1 MTEKVQARARGGWPL
16 VWALAAGQLVT
27 WGIIYYAFS
36 LFVVPMEEA
45 LGWSRTALNG
55 ALSLGLLVA
64 GLCAF
69 AVGSW
74 IDRQGGR
81 WLMTCGSVLGV
92 GAMLAWSR
100 VESLPAFY
108 VIWIVLGLAQSMTL
122 YEPVFAVITRHFSES
137 YRTKITAL
145 TLVGGLASTVFIPLT
160 QLFID
165 LFGWRDA
172 LVALGVCL
180 FLVPLP
186 VHLFWLRD
194 RSGGESSI
202 APSRS
207 GGGRALLGRALRHP
221 VFWGLVTCFVCYNGT
236 FSAMTFHLIPLL
248 TERDFATAT
257 IIAALTVI
265 GPAQVGGRLVIFAFS
280 RKLPTA
286 LVGRITVVAFPIS
299 VMLLILF
306 PRSVTALFAFSLIY
320 GAANGIMTI
329 IRGTSVPDLLWRE
342 HYGATNG
349 ALTFPTTIARALSP
363 FGAALI
369 WRALGGYDAVLW
381 TVFTGGCVAVAGFW
395 FAVAKSTM
403 PR

>member
-1 MTEKVQARARGGWPL
+1 
-16 VWALAAGQLVT
+16 
-27 WGIIYYAFS
+27 
-36 LFVVPMEEA
+36 
-45 LGWSRTALNG
+45 
-55 ALSLGLLVA
+55 
-64 GLCAF
+64 
-69 AVGSW
+69 
-74 IDRQGGR
+74 
-81 WLMTCGSVLGV
+81 MTCGSVLGI

-108 VIWIVLGLAQSMTL
+108 IIWIVLGVAQAMTL
-122 YEPVFAVITRHFSES
+122 YEPVFAVITRYYSES
-137 YRTKITAL
+137 YRTRITAL

-160 QLFID
+160 QLFIE

-172 LVALGVCL
+172 LVALALCL
-180 FLVPLP
+180 FAVPLP

-194 RSGGESSI
+194 RSGGEGAI
-202 APSRS
+202 AAPRNA
-207 GGGRALLGRALRHP
+207 GGRALLARALRHP
-221 VFWGLVTCFVCYNGT
+221 VFWGLVICFVCYNGT

-265 GPAQVGGRLVIFAFS
+265 GPAQVGGRIVIFAFS
-280 RKLPTA
+280 KRLPTA
-286 LVGRITVVAFPIS
+286 LVGRITVLAFPAS

-306 PRSVTALFAFSLIY
+306 PQSTAALFAFALVY

-381 TVFTGGCVAVAGFW
+381 TVFAGGCIAVAGFW